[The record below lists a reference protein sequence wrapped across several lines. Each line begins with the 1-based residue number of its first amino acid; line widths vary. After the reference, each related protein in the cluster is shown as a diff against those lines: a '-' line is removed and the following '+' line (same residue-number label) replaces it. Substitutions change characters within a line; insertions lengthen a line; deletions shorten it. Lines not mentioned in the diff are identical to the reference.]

1 MVWLPRTL
9 PGSSHRHSRS
19 LHRGLPQ
26 RNISLDL
33 GFFRKREMK
42 DGASGPCVSRE
53 VCRAC
58 FFVGRKSVPHGA
70 IALPSRG
77 ARSRRRPRERRP
89 LGCAP
94 HGLCGLFPARAT
106 CKLIPLRM
114 PLSLHVLARVT
125 HAWVCT
131 AQQTPKVSWTFWQG
145 RARADTGG
153 RGPEAGAGADP
164 PGSLRSQRSGL
175 ALLGTLHAPSKR
187 CANHLACRDSA
198 DVIWPTVIATGPVA
212 AHVPSA

>member
-1 MVWLPRTL
+1 MRFE
-9 PGSSHRHSRS
+9 RS
-19 LHRGLPQ
+19 VQSVFLRGKEEC
-26 RNISLDL
+26 S
-33 GFFRKREMK
+33 
-42 DGASGPCVSRE
+42 
-53 VCRAC
+53 
-58 FFVGRKSVPHGA
+58 
-70 IALPSRG
+70 SRG
-77 ARSRRRPRERRP
+77 HRTAIPGGTFASPSAGTAP
-89 LGCAP
+89 PGVCA
-94 HGLCGLFPARAT
+94 LFPARAT

-145 RARADTGG
+145 RARANTGG

-198 DVIWPTVIATGPVA
+198 DVIWPTVIAMGPVA